1 MAEKQD
7 NGPPPLEDPNS
18 VDYECVICHNKV
30 NSQCLSCLE
39 KALQMTSF
47 DRIYKYIPQPDSDG
61 NDYVCEICD
70 NKVKNLCHACMETA
84 KLRSNYIRNAHD
96 VDVISDSSR
105 SSDTNLDFVQNF
117 DESGFL
123 VKHLTMK
130 LEQCKSLTFEKRV
143 ERDSDT
149 ESDDMPPLEETKKT
163 NFDSDEDSDEL
174 PPLVPRN

>member
-1 MAEKQD
+1 MAEKED
-7 NGPPPLEDPNS
+7 KAPPPLEDPKS
-18 VDYECVICHNKV
+18 VDYDCAICDN
-30 NSQCLSCLE
+30 
-39 KALQMTSF
+39 
-47 DRIYKYIPQPDSDG
+47 KYIPHTDG
-61 NDYVCEICD
+61 DGTEYVCEICE
-70 NKVKNLCHACMETA
+70 KNLCHACLERIQ
-84 KLRSNYIRNAHD
+84 LRSYYYMKNAHD

-105 SSDTNLDFVQNF
+105 SSDTNLDVVQNF

-163 NFDSDEDSDEL
+163 NFDSDDDSDEL